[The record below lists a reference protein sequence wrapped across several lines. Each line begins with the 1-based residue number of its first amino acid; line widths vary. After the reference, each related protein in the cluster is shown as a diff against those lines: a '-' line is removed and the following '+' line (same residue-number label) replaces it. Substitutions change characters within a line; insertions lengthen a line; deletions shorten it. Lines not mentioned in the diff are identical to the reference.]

1 MKRILLL
8 LTLLAVVGGV
18 GAAPNVLFL
27 VVDDLRPK
35 LNCYGE
41 SNMVTPNIDNLAA
54 RSVLFDNA
62 YVQQALCSPSRTSF
76 LTGRRPDSTRTFDLE
91 TYFRKVAGN
100 FTTLPQHFKDNGY
113 LTWSV
118 GKIYHP
124 GEKASGFDDNAY
136 SWSFPAYHAP
146 TMEYR
151 NANVCRNSDGT
162 LHNNAQCPVD
172 VKQMPGQS
180 LPDIQIADTA
190 LQFLRNRS
198 QDKHPFFLG
207 VGFHKPHLPFKFPQ
221 DYLKLYPL
229 SKVHLAPNP
238 YTPPWTPP
246 VALTPWTGLRA
257 FDDIRSLNLTPPF
270 QPIPNDYQLLLRQSY
285 SAAVSY
291 TDYQVG
297 RVLHALDQYGLT
309 NNTIVSFLGDHG
321 WQLGEHNE
329 WCKQTNYD
337 IATRIPM
344 LIHIPGVT
352 SPRAAAAGVVAFPLF
367 DALSGTKTVRNQV
380 PHPCVSELCR
390 QEPGPQATT
399 TDALV
404 EAVDLYATLSELV
417 GLEVPPLCP
426 HDPFNVTFCTEG
438 TSLVPVIRHVIT
450 RSRTEGGGSDDD
462 VPARGGMTSS
472 RVAEKVAAAWKPAVF
487 SQYPRPS
494 DQIQSNSPNPLLA
507 DIRVM
512 GYTMKTA
519 QHRYTEWVAFDPST
533 FLSNF
538 SHVHALELY
547 VHSDDFDENVNVA
560 YQPVFKDLVQ
570 SLSRQLR
577 AGWRGALPKPL
588 L

>member
-8 LTLLAVVGGV
+8 LTLLAVVGGAV

-124 GEKASGFDDNAY
+124 E
-136 SWSFPAYHAP
+136 
-146 TMEYR
+146 
-151 NANVCRNSDGT
+151 
-162 LHNNAQCPVD
+162 
-172 VKQMPGQS
+172 
-180 LPDIQIADTA
+180 
-190 LQFLRNRS
+190 
-198 QDKHPFFLG
+198 
-207 VGFHKPHLPFKFPQ
+207 
-221 DYLKLYPL
+221 LYPL